1 MISKWCL
8 DIVKATIQNNNNN
21 NNDTY
26 RKKNTD
32 MYKFIMLAN
41 GLRAI

>member
-8 DIVKATIQNNNNN
+8 VIVKATIQNNNNN
-21 NNDTY
+21 NNTY
-26 RKKNTD
+26 NKKNTD